1 MIGPI
6 PHPPFPFFASAHWA
20 SQPENT
26 EGKKSIII
34 DLSMP
39 HGSYIP
45 SINGLIPSGPCHFS
59 LSKSCQFTL
68 TSGTCLESS
77 EKMPII

>member
-6 PHPPFPFFASAHWA
+6 PHPPFPFFESAHWA

-26 EGKKSIII
+26 QGEKSIII

-45 SINGLIPSGPCHFS
+45 SINGLIPSENFS
-59 LSKSCQFTL
+59 LKFSKVNHAISLFPGPAN
-68 TSGTCLESS
+68 S
-77 EKMPII
+77 P